1 MGATKMTYIKFS
13 HDYTKLEE
21 DTFPT
26 IRRYDRYELSQHITV
41 KTPTKTF
48 PAIIIAK
55 TKARLEQL
63 SDSFLFRDTDTT
75 NRAEAI
81 KVLNSFYRKPIVEDE
96 VLTILI
102 IEKVRK

>member
-1 MGATKMTYIKFS
+1 MTYIKFS
-13 HDYTKLEE
+13 HDYSKLEKN
-21 DTFPT
+21 TFVT

-41 KTPTKTF
+41 KTPTRSF

-63 SDSFLFRDTDTT
+63 SDGFLLQDTDTKS
-75 NRAEAI
+75 RADAI
-81 KVLNSFYRKPIVEDE
+81 KVLNSFYRKPITDDE

>member
-1 MGATKMTYIKFS
+1 MNYIKFS
-13 HDYTKLEE
+13 HNYTKLEKN
-21 DTFPT
+21 TFPT

-41 KTPTKTF
+41 KTPTKEF

-63 SDSFLFRDTDTT
+63 SDNFLIRDTDTK

-81 KVLNSFYRKPIVEDE
+81 KVLNSFYRKPIAGDE

-102 IEKVRK
+102 IEKVKK